1 MKAIIFTLDAIFAL
15 TIAAMCISLL
25 LLFPYLSQT
34 PYSVRYSNAQALL
47 TNLASTPIESIQN
60 SSTLARAMAIQYT
73 GANETSPQFLSG
85 PNRNSSND
93 VGPLRPILT
102 FSYAPGNAITT
113 GVVADYGN
121 IYFAANSI
129 LYAVNATTNRTVWTK
144 SVVTNVV
151 STPALSSGLLYFAN
165 STNLTAVNAK
175 TGAVAWSTSAIS
187 GIAPVTSA
195 ITVYDNQVI
204 FGASDNYI
212 HAYYANNGTSM
223 WVNYTGSTVGSL
235 AMLKGNMAV
244 KTASNYFAILL
255 QGGKDAKQLFSKT
268 YGITNIPTNLATAG
282 TKTYFGTASTLNA
295 SNPDGT
301 VASGFPVAAGST
313 ATGVAIYKNYIVY
326 QTASKV
332 IALSPSGGTYWS
344 VTVPSSYGAAPTNAT
359 PAVSGSMIYTMWS
372 NGIAGQNLTSG
383 VLQWFALLPR
393 GTGSPYMTLAYGR
406 LYVVANNKVLSYGAC
421 STPQSASLLSAA
433 ATMYFNSQAGCGTA
447 LLNAAYPMSNYSF
460 FSANV
465 LSRSVKTA
473 SFNGATGFISA
484 KNTAALNSSYVSV
497 SFWINISAYTTPT
510 GMRPINYGSN
520 GGCIAPALY
529 CGWFF
534 YISNLGAI
542 QFNVLN
548 GNQLFVNGPVLSTNT
563 LYHITGVYNNTYLSL
578 YVNSNTPYK
587 TAASGVIA
595 PTSPNIN
602 LTMGAGPQPT
612 DTRYLTGNMANI
624 QIYSKPLTR
633 TQVSQ
638 LYLRGMQGAPLNSMG
653 LAAWYPL
660 AGDANDY
667 AGFNTGYASASVKF
681 ATRSYT
687 PASLLNAYEITRAST
702 LLPVMNF
709 TNGATN
715 TILVGVYSWN

>member
-1 MKAIIFTLDAIFAL
+1 
-15 TIAAMCISLL
+15 
-25 LLFPYLSQT
+25 
-34 PYSVRYSNAQALL
+34 
-47 TNLASTPIESIQN
+47 
-60 SSTLARAMAIQYT
+60 
-73 GANETSPQFLSG
+73 
-85 PNRNSSND
+85 
-93 VGPLRPILT
+93 
-102 FSYAPGNAITT
+102 
-113 GVVADYGN
+113 
-121 IYFAANSI
+121 
-129 LYAVNATTNRTVWTK
+129 
-144 SVVTNVV
+144 
-151 STPALSSGLLYFAN
+151 
-165 STNLTAVNAK
+165 
-175 TGAVAWSTSAIS
+175 
-187 GIAPVTSA
+187 
-195 ITVYDNQVI
+195 
-204 FGASDNYI
+204 
-212 HAYYANNGTSM
+212 
-223 WVNYTGSTVGSL
+223 
-235 AMLKGNMAV
+235 
-244 KTASNYFAILL
+244 
-255 QGGKDAKQLFSKT
+255 
-268 YGITNIPTNLATAG
+268 
-282 TKTYFGTASTLNA
+282 
-295 SNPDGT
+295 
-301 VASGFPVAAGST
+301 
-313 ATGVAIYKNYIVY
+313 
-326 QTASKV
+326 
-332 IALSPSGGTYWS
+332 
-344 VTVPSSYGAAPTNAT
+344 
-359 PAVSGSMIYTMWS
+359 
-372 NGIAGQNLTSG
+372 
-383 VLQWFALLPR
+383 
-393 GTGSPYMTLAYGR
+393 
-406 LYVVANNKVLSYGAC
+406 
-421 STPQSASLLSAA
+421 
-433 ATMYFNSQAGCGTA
+433 MYFNSQAGCGTA